1 MIIRFSVCNYKV
13 FKDET
18 IFSFVATNYDKKT
31 REDENVAHI
40 ESPSLRLLK
49 NAVVYGANA
58 SGKTKL
64 IDAFAFMRYFVV
76 NSSKDAASSEEIDTD
91 PFRLNTES
99 ELAPSSF
106 ELMFL
111 IGEKLYR
118 YGFEVT
124 RKKVVTEW
132 LYVQEKKRESELFY
146 RDEDGVVS
154 FDKKKFAAWELIVKA
169 NLVRNN
175 VLFITTL
182 AQFNDAVG
190 IEIVT
195 FFNENLKTISGLNE
209 TGYKGMILSKLVD
222 SDYKKRVMEF
232 LNFADLGIMDISKKE
247 IEASFDDSD
256 KVPQDIKKMI
266 LDDIQSQTLLTKHQ
280 AYDAEHAP
288 VDSREFLMRKDE
300 SHGTQ
305 KFFYLTG
312 PILESLMN
320 GYTLVVDELD
330 SRLHPNL
337 VTRLISLFNSKETNP
352 NNAQLIFN
360 THNSNL
366 LDSKLLRRDQ
376 IWFVD
381 KNMYG
386 ESKLYSLS
394 DIKGIRKDEQF
405 EQNYINGIYGGVPY
419 LDDFI
424 NVRIDKTL
432 NHENEK

>member
-1 MIIRFSVCNYKV
+1 
-13 FKDET
+13 
-18 IFSFVATNYDKKT
+18 
-31 REDENVAHI
+31 
-40 ESPSLRLLK
+40 
-49 NAVVYGANA
+49 
-58 SGKTKL
+58 
-64 IDAFAFMRYFVV
+64 
-76 NSSKDAASSEEIDTD
+76 
-91 PFRLNTES
+91 
-99 ELAPSSF
+99 
-106 ELMFL
+106 
-111 IGEKLYR
+111 
-118 YGFEVT
+118 
-124 RKKVVTEW
+124 
-132 LYVQEKKRESELFY
+132 
-146 RDEDGVVS
+146 
-154 FDKKKFAAWELIVKA
+154 
-169 NLVRNN
+169 
-175 VLFITTL
+175 
-182 AQFNDAVG
+182 
-190 IEIVT
+190 
-195 FFNENLKTISGLNE
+195 
-209 TGYKGMILSKLVD
+209 
-222 SDYKKRVMEF
+222 MEF

-247 IEASFDDSD
+247 VEASFDDSD

-280 AYDAEHAP
+280 VYDAEHTP
-288 VDSREFLMRKDE
+288 VDSRDFLMRKDE

-320 GYTLVVDELD
+320 GHTLIVDELD

-376 IWFVD
+376 VWFVD

-405 EQNYINGIYGGVPY
+405 EQNYIDGIYGGVPY

-424 NVRIDKTL
+424 NVKIDKTQK
-432 NHENEK
+432 HENEK

>member
-1 MIIRFSVCNYKV
+1 MIVRFSVCNYKV

-18 IFSFVATNYDKKT
+18 VFSFVATNYDKKT

-64 IDAFAFMRYFVV
+64 IEAFAFMRYFVV
-76 NSSKDAASSEEIDTD
+76 NSSKDSASSEDIDTD

-99 ELAPSSF
+99 EIAPSSF

-124 RKKVVTEW
+124 RKQVVSEW

-146 RDEDGVVS
+146 RDEDGVIS
-154 FDKKKFAAWELIVKA
+154 FDKKKFAAWELITKA

-195 FFNENLKTISGLNE
+195 FFNESLKTISGLNE

-222 SDYKKRVMEF
+222 FDYKKRVMEF

-247 IEASFDDSD
+247 VEASFDDSD

-280 AYDAEHAP
+280 VYDAEHTP
-288 VDSREFLMRKDE
+288 VDSRDFLMRKDE

-320 GYTLVVDELD
+320 GHTLIVDELD

-376 IWFVD
+376 VWFVD

-405 EQNYINGIYGGVPY
+405 EQNYIDGIYGGVPY

-424 NVRIDKTL
+424 NVKIDKTQK
-432 NHENEK
+432 HENEK